1 MVIPMNGLLPSLL
14 ALALAAAT
22 TARAISLDW
31 SAVTWTPGSLV
42 NSYDIDPGNPGND
55 ITITVSGNTSRLGDD
70 SQTGNPT
77 PDISTFKE
85 GGQADP
91 VQPSLA
97 FLVDYTS
104 RSQAITVTVD
114 FNYQNGVNAAS
125 FLIFDI
131 DVGSSTGSGHY
142 TYVDQ
147 IRNMWGTRLDGST
160 IGATTLT
167 NGPSVTLAG
176 SGTSRTATGNA
187 SVPDSGSG
195 SGDGNLYISFGTNVV
210 DRIQF
215 TYGSG
220 SNAQSDPAAQA
231 ISFFTAAYTGR
242 PVPEVG
248 TTLGAAGVGLAALAT
263 LLLRRRQT
271 AAARR

>member
-1 MVIPMNGLLPSLL
+1 MVILMSRLLSSLF
-14 ALALAAAT
+14 ALALACAAAS
-22 TARAISLDW
+22 ARAVSIDW
-31 SAVTWTPGSLV
+31 SAVTWTPGSLT
-42 NSYDIDPGNPGND
+42 NSYDIDSGNPGND
-55 ITITVSGNTSRLGDD
+55 ITISVSGNTAQFGND

-85 GGQADP
+85 GGQAAP

-97 FLVDYTS
+97 LLVDYAN
-104 RSQAITVTVD
+104 RNQAITITVD
-114 FNYQNGVNAAS
+114 FNYQNGVDTAS

-131 DVGSSTGSGHY
+131 DVGSPSGSRF

-160 IGATTLT
+160 VGATTLT

-187 SVPDSGSG
+187 TVPDAGAG
-195 SGDGNLYISFGTNVV
+195 SGDGNLFISFGTNVV

-215 TYGSG
+215 TYGSA
-220 SNAQSDPAAQA
+220 SNAQNDPAAQA
-231 ISFFTAAYTGR
+231 ISFFTSAFQPK

-248 TTLGAAGVGLAALAT
+248 TALGAAGVGLAALAA
-263 LLLRRRQT
+263 LLLRRRH
-271 AAARR
+271 